1 MGVVLVEVLF
11 GGEYKFYAWNPTTG
25 YLRKFN
31 KRPPIESTPFVDEYI
46 LKFYGLG
53 YAPNIGQ
60 YIYIQIYKNKYDGIG
75 IVEGY
80 SLTNDEWFTIDTS
93 MEFSYTDT
101 DDTIGNGSLGLYF
114 AEHLHWLVLSSTINS
129 YQILAYKF
137 SDGQFEV
144 VGLPRDVD
152 LSRVE
157 LCSLVILDECLTFSG
172 IFDDAELPFYVVK
185 IWAMKQYGGQR
196 CWSHNVTL
204 HMCDWAFGY
213 ILLVCFT
220 DYGIVYIN
228 NSSEMILRWNN
239 IYRVVEHQMIEII
252 QIYHRMAIYEESLLW
267 V

>member
-1 MGVVLVEVLF
+1 
-11 GGEYKFYAWNPTTG
+11 
-25 YLRKFN
+25 
-31 KRPPIESTPFVDEYI
+31 
-46 LKFYGLG
+46 
-53 YAPNIGQ
+53 
-60 YIYIQIYKNKYDGIG
+60 
-75 IVEGY
+75 
-80 SLTNDEWFTIDTS
+80 